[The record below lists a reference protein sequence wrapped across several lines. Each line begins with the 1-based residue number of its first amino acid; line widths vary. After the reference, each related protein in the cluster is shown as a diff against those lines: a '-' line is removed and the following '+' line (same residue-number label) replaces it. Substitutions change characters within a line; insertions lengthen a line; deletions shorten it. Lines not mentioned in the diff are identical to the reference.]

1 MPTSVS
7 STELLD
13 ELFYYLDEFSPLI
26 FSANRSLTV
35 VSVSAPDA
43 SEPSPVLIS
52 ASEFSSLYSELLSSA
67 VDDPAP
73 VSLRVRAFRLFSV
86 LLQEAAW
93 DLSDPGSRGYRLAK
107 GKFIPW
113 D

>member
-7 STELLD
+7 STALLD
-13 ELFYYLDEFSPLI
+13 ELFYYLDEFTPPI

-67 VDDPAP
+67 VDDPGRCQP
-73 VSLRVRAFRLFSV
+73 L
-86 LLQEAAW
+86 
-93 DLSDPGSRGYRLAK
+93 
-107 GKFIPW
+107 
-113 D
+113 